1 MIVVVVAERSG
12 GGYIGVGLV
21 VVDRVLEVVS
31 GSLDLVFDPGPGA
44 LGGPL
49 GPGLL
54 EKVLDDSVGGPF
66 FIGGCKT
73 CSRKQASHQRRAV
86 LVSQPCCCSFLI
98 GCL

>member
-66 FIGGCKT
+66 SLVGTKLAQGSKFHTRGGL
-73 CSRKQASHQRRAV
+73 SWSVSLAV
-86 LVSQPCCCSFLI
+86 APS
-98 GCL
+98 